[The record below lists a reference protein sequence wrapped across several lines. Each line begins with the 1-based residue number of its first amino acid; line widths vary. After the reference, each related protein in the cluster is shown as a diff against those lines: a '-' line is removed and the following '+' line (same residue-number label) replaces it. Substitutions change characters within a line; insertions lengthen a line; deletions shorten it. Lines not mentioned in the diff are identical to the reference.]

1 MRARTEGSPY
11 AFPPMDAASET
22 APVPARRSPE
32 IPQAI
37 VFRRSNEGVAAAL
50 VGVLAQ
56 LGLQRP
62 LFVFG
67 RASRGML
74 GRSLLIDLGAQLACR
89 SLDVTSA
96 HVDEVENVRSAL
108 RDQPCDVIVG
118 VGGGQT
124 LDVAKYAAFDTGLP
138 FVAVPTQ
145 ASHDGMSSPVAV
157 LQGPGD
163 AGADSYGARPPA
175 ALVVPIGAIRE
186 APRRTVVGGI
196 ADLAVNLLA
205 IADWQWAARFHGDPF
220 DDYAALLARSAA
232 ELLVARRDLYT
243 PETVFGEE
251 DIEILVHGL
260 VLSGLA
266 MTLSGSSRPCSGAEH
281 LWSHAVDRL
290 RVGNG
295 LHGEQVAVG
304 AFLAARFYEEPQDRV
319 LALIR
324 AVGAPTSPGDIGIS
338 KDDAL
343 EAVRLVPS
351 VRPGRHSRLSA
362 AITADEAYVLE
373 EAEAAW
379 YG

>member
-1 MRARTEGSPY
+1 
-11 AFPPMDAASET
+11 MDAA
-22 APVPARRSPE
+22 ADIAGPHARRSPE

-37 VFRRSNEGVAAAL
+37 VFRRSSEDVAAAL
-50 VGVLAQ
+50 FDVIATMNLHK
-56 LGLQRP
+56 P

-74 GRSLLIDLGAQLACR
+74 GRSLMIDLGAQMACQA
-89 SLDVTSA
+89 LDVASA
-96 HVDEVENVRSAL
+96 HLDEVEAVLEAL
-108 RDQPCDVIVG
+108 GAQSCDVVVG

-124 LDVAKYAAFDTGLP
+124 LDVAKYAAFKAGLP

-157 LQGPGD
+157 IQGPGD

-186 APRRTVVGGI
+186 APRRTLVGGI

-205 IADWQWAARFHGDPF
+205 IADWQWAARFHGDVF

-243 PETVFGEE
+243 PETEFDEE
-251 DIEILVHGL
+251 DVEILVHGL

-266 MTLSGSSRPCSGAEH
+266 MTLAGSSRPCSGAEH

-290 RVGNG
+290 RVGHG
-295 LHGEQVAVG
+295 LHGEQVAIG
-304 AFLAARFYEEPQDRV
+304 AFLAARFYDESQDRV
-319 LALIR
+319 LGLIR
-324 AVGAPTSPGDIGIS
+324 AVGAPTSPADIGIS

-343 EAVRLVPS
+343 AAVRLVPS

-362 AITADEAYVLE
+362 AVVADEEYVLE

>member
-1 MRARTEGSPY
+1 MSARPDIATLP
-11 AFPPMDAASET
+11 D
-22 APVPARRSPE
+22 RRSPE

-37 VFRRSNEGVAAAL
+37 VFRRSSEDVAAAL
-50 VGVLAQ
+50 YEVIATMNLHK
-56 LGLQRP
+56 P

-74 GRSLLIDLGAQLACR
+74 GRSLMIDLGAQLACQ
-89 SLDVTSA
+89 SLDVASA
-96 HVDEVENVRSAL
+96 HLDEVEAVRAAL
-108 RDQPCDVIVG
+108 QEQGCDVVVG

-124 LDVAKYAAFDTGLP
+124 LDVAKYAAYDTGLP
-138 FVAVPTQ
+138 FIAVPTQ

-163 AGADSYGARPPA
+163 AGSDSYGARPPA

-186 APRRTVVGGI
+186 APRRTLVGGI

-243 PETVFGEE
+243 PETQFDEE
-251 DIEILVHGL
+251 DVEILVHGL

-266 MTLSGSSRPCSGAEH
+266 MTLAGSSRPCSGAEH
-281 LWSHAVDRL
+281 LWSHAVDRM
-290 RVGNG
+290 RVGSG
-295 LHGEQVAVG
+295 LHGEQVAIG
-304 AFLAARFYEEPQDRV
+304 AFLAARFYDESQERV
-319 LALIR
+319 LSLIR
-324 AVGAPTSPGDIGIS
+324 AIGAPTSPGDIGIS
-338 KDDAL
+338 KDDAMA
-343 EAVRLVPS
+343 AVRLVPE

>member
-1 MRARTEGSPY
+1 
-11 AFPPMDAASET
+11 MDAA
-22 APVPARRSPE
+22 ADIVPAPARRSPE

-37 VFRRSNEGVAAAL
+37 VFRRSSEDVAAAL
-50 VGVLAQ
+50 VDVIAALNVD
-56 LGLQRP
+56 RP

-67 RASRGML
+67 RTSRGML
-74 GRSLLIDLGAQLACR
+74 GRSLMIDLGAQMACQ
-89 SLDVTSA
+89 SLDVASA
-96 HVDEVENVRSAL
+96 HLDEVEAVRAAAKA
-108 RDQPCDVIVG
+108 QGCEVIVG

-124 LDVAKYAAFDTGLP
+124 LDVAKYAAYDVGRP
-138 FVAVPTQ
+138 FIAGPTQ

-186 APRRTVVGGI
+186 APRRTLVGGI

-205 IADWQWAARFHGDPF
+205 IADWHWAARFHGDPF
-220 DDYAALLARSAA
+220 DDYAALLGRSAA
-232 ELLVARRDLYT
+232 ELMVSRRDLYT
-243 PETVFGEE
+243 PETAFGEE
-251 DIEILVHGL
+251 DVEILVHGL

-266 MTLSGSSRPCSGAEH
+266 MTLAGSSRPCSGAEH
-281 LWSHAVDRL
+281 LWSHAVDRM
-290 RVGNG
+290 RVGHG

-304 AFLAARFYEEPQDRV
+304 AVLAARFYDESQERV
-319 LALIR
+319 LALLR
-324 AVGAPTSPGDIGIS
+324 AIGAPMSPDDLGIA

-343 EAVRLVPS
+343 AAVRLVPQ

-362 AITADEAYVLE
+362 AIAADEEYVLE

>member
-1 MRARTEGSPY
+1 MAANADISALPTRG
-11 AFPPMDAASET
+11 DAG
-22 APVPARRSPE
+22 
-32 IPQAI
+32 IPKAL
-37 VFRRSNEGVAAAL
+37 VFRRSSEDVAAAL
-50 VGVLAQ
+50 AEVLTGLGVE
-56 LGLQRP
+56 RP

-74 GRSLLIDLGAQLACR
+74 GQSLLIDVGAQLACR
-89 SLDVTSA
+89 SIDVARA
-96 HVDEVENVRSAL
+96 HVDEIAFVREAL
-108 RDQPCDVIVG
+108 AEGGCDAVLG

-124 LDVAKYAAFDTGLP
+124 LDVAKYAAFGAGLP

-145 ASHDGMSSPVAV
+145 ASHDGLCSPVAV

-163 AGADSYGARPPA
+163 AGVDSYGARPPA
-175 ALVVPIGAIRE
+175 ALVVPLGAIRE
-186 APRRTVVGGI
+186 APRRTLVAGM

-232 ELLVARRDLYT
+232 ELVVARRDAYEPT
-243 PETVFGEE
+243 SDFGEE
-251 DIEILVHGL
+251 DVENLVHGL

-266 MTLSGSSRPCSGAEH
+266 MTLAGSSRPCSGSEH
-281 LWSHAVDRL
+281 LFSHALDRL
-290 RVGNG
+290 KLGNG

-304 AFLAARFYEEPQDRV
+304 AALAARFYDDGVRRVLDFLRAIGAPASPQDLGV
-319 LALIR
+319 
-324 AVGAPTSPGDIGIS
+324 S

-343 EAVRLVPS
+343 AAVRLIPE
-351 VRPGRHSRLSA
+351 VRPGRHARLSA
-362 AITADEAYVLE
+362 AIVADPAYVVE